1 MPPVSEQSLNAEH
14 STWLKSCGDA
24 MACGAAKQVA
34 IKALASL
41 SIGNRTKMLGADP
54 MDALAPKLQR
64 VPC

>member
-1 MPPVSEQSLNAEH
+1 
-14 STWLKSCGDA
+14 